1 MEFLHPSE
9 GDSDEVIL
17 LVITAKEQKTKLHI
31 YVWDCS
37 FDLRQARELGSGQRV
52 PDDEQL
58 PLLLIPLR
66 MSSAFMLVFQ
76 EHITVFKG
84 ILTGPAT
91 PHRHIL
97 RHWEPPE
104 QPGNSRDLPIFT
116 QWARVLR
123 HDDHAAIQDNIFLCR
138 EDGVVRF
145 LEIGNSTEK
154 MIESGHD
161 AGRLNVNI
169 NTAFAFIDMGA
180 YSHDVLVAGGDLS
193 NGGLW
198 FFEPRVLRAKHTS
211 TIPNWT
217 PMINMTTVK
226 AQRVHPSGDRL
237 ISGSNFQR
245 RMRVFAST
253 GRGTTHGEVIE
264 VRYGIEGAIVGELD
278 PIGSVVTDMW
288 ALHDSSGKNIHIL
301 ISSPTDTTP
310 LLLRS
315 DEAELPDAEP
325 PVEITSDARTIA
337 AGLTTD
343 GCIVQVTPKT
353 IVVVSPLD
361 RRRRL
366 FKDFEVDF
374 VTSASILTS
383 DTCGCVLLTTTKKDS
398 ANHIQCHQVRTDSDV
413 MYLQPFGDPVEMS
426 AEVSCSSLLEIH
438 GKICAFVGTSTG
450 LLLVLG
456 RNDRIGPSLQMTFK
470 HEFEGDFALCDTI
483 ASITDQDQ
491 DWLVCGLRNGV
502 CKTFSLT
509 SKGQS
514 SRGEK
519 HVLFAYLYVSRRC
532 LSGCNDCSTD
542 VLHIHITVG
551 RVANIL
557 CRTHTSHAT

>member
-9 GDSDEVIL
+9 GDTDEVIL
-17 LVITAKEQKTKLHI
+17 LVITAKEQRTKLHI

-37 FDLRQARELGSGQRV
+37 NDLRQARELGSGQRV

-76 EHITVFKG
+76 EHITVYKD

-91 PHRHIL
+91 HHRHIL

-145 LEIGNSTEK
+145 LEIGSNTK
-154 MIESGHD
+154 QMIESGHD

-180 YSHDVLVAGGDLS
+180 RSVDLLVAGGDLS

-198 FFEPRVLRAKHTS
+198 FFKPRELEANLTS

-217 PMINMTTVK
+217 PLINMTTAKV
-226 AQRVHPSGDRL
+226 QGVQSSGD
-237 ISGSNFQR
+237 GSINGTIQKQLR
-245 RMRVFAST
+245 IFAST

-278 PIGSVVTDMW
+278 PIGSAVTDMW

-301 ISSPTDTTP
+301 ISSPGDTTT

-325 PVEITSDARTIA
+325 PIEITPDARTIA

-343 GCIVQVTPKT
+343 GCIVQVTPTT
-353 IVVVSPLD
+353 IVVASPTD

-366 FKDFEVDF
+366 FVDFKVEF

-383 DTCGCVLLTTTKKDS
+383 DVCGCVLLTTTKKDN
-398 ANHIQCHQVRTDSDV
+398 ANYLQCHRLRTDSDV
-413 MYLQPFGDPVEMS
+413 MYLQQLGDPVEMS
-426 AEVSCSSLLEIH
+426 AEASCSSLLEIQ
-438 GKICAFVGTSTG
+438 GKMCAFVGTSSG

-456 RNDRIGPSLQMTFK
+456 RNDSIGPSLQMAFK
-470 HEFEGDFALCDTI
+470 HEFEGDYAVCDTI
-483 ASITDQDQ
+483 ASITDEDQ
-491 DWLVCGLRNGV
+491 DWIVCGLRNGV
-502 CKTFSLT
+502 CQTFSLA
-509 SKGQS
+509 SKGES
-514 SRGEK
+514 
-519 HVLFAYLYVSRRC
+519 
-532 LSGCNDCSTD
+532 
-542 VLHIHITVG
+542 
-551 RVANIL
+551 
-557 CRTHTSHAT
+557 